1 MRFVNKMQVRNEP
14 EYWHSEL
21 IQDITILI
29 SEYFNLS
36 DHCPQ
41 ALFDLT
47 GFVINECFPL
57 AKN

>member
-1 MRFVNKMQVRNEP
+1 MQGRNEP

-21 IQDITILI
+21 IPDITILI

-41 ALFDLT
+41 ALFDLK